1 MTKRVRGYAAQPFAA
16 SAAGALS
23 VRFKWMDDFGVRAA
37 IVLAVITVLLA
48 VLLML
53 GL

>member
-1 MTKRVRGYAAQPFAA
+1 
-16 SAAGALS
+16 
-23 VRFKWMDDFGVRAA
+23 MDDLGVRAPIA
-37 IVLAVITVLLA
+37 LAAITVLLA

>member
-1 MTKRVRGYAAQPFAA
+1 
-16 SAAGALS
+16 
-23 VRFKWMDDFGVRAA
+23 MDDFGVRAA